1 MGTAEAN
8 ATITLTIDGNRY
20 TTTANVDGTWT
31 IPLTHALTDGDY
43 HYTVTATDSAGNTT
57 SSTAT
62 ITIDTTAPDYL
73 TGGLDIASETGAVGS
88 HLTNQATPTF
98 SGATESGATVTLMI
112 NGKTYTAIAGD
123 NGKWSIT
130 LPEGG
135 KLADGSYP
143 YTITVTDASGNVSG
157 VQVNGNVTVQNTPP
171 SANAGLHAGS
181 DSGVTGDQIA
191 NNTQPTLS
199 GKTAPGASIV
209 VIFAGTT
216 YPVAVDASG
225 NWAFRLLVH

>member
-1 MGTAEAN
+1 M
-8 ATITLTIDGNRY
+8 
-20 TTTANVDGTWT
+20 
-31 IPLTHALTDGDY
+31 THALTDGDY

-130 LPEGG
+130 LPGG
-135 KLADGSYP
+135 
-143 YTITVTDASGNVSG
+143 
-157 VQVNGNVTVQNTPP
+157 
-171 SANAGLHAGS
+171 
-181 DSGVTGDQIA
+181 
-191 NNTQPTLS
+191 
-199 GKTAPGASIV
+199 
-209 VIFAGTT
+209 
-216 YPVAVDASG
+216 
-225 NWAFRLLVH
+225 R